1 MINTCINHFNNNSGR
16 PFGSRLQFVPEEGV
30 DFERF
35 VDDGVRL
42 LESEGRRDI
51 GSMIPELRSKIAS
64 LRDEH
69 PLLARRLEFLET
81 VLVAGKEP
89 LPERVDNEIH
99 FALLYTIADVDLV
112 PDVFPEVGY
121 VDDAIICEIVLT
133 RHAAFFERFSAVRGI
148 DWSAIR
154 PERGRGE

>member
-1 MINTCINHFNNNSGR
+1 MISTCINHFNNDAGL
-16 PFGSRLQFVPEEGV
+16 PIGTRLQFLPEEGV

-51 GSMIPELRSKIAS
+51 GSMIPELRAKIAS
-64 LRDEH
+64 LRDEQ

-89 LPERVDNEIH
+89 LPERADNEIH
-99 FALLYTIADVDLV
+99 FALLYAIADVDLV
-112 PDVFPEVGY
+112 PDEIPEVGY
-121 VDDAIICEIVLT
+121 VDDSIICEIVFT
-133 RHAAFFERFSAVRGI
+133 RHAAFFERFCAVRGI
-148 DWSAIR
+148 DWNELH
-154 PERGRGE
+154 PHRGMGK